1 MITRL
6 PWRSLM
12 IAVLLMAFS
21 LHTRAQETHF
31 WEKTEGPYGIA
42 LWAAVVTADGT
53 YFGGASLGDVYRKLP
68 GEDRWE
74 IVLSTEGT
82 ILTLFVYNGS
92 VYAGDANG
100 ILAVSKDNGN
110 TWEHENVTSVAPP
123 QVRDLAVNQ
132 NGDLFAGTSE
142 GVFKRTV
149 GKDGAVMWEKKT
161 LPTQY
166 GSFVFSLCMDKAGTM
181 FAGTGRGLFRSDDD
195 GETWTL
201 SGLAETPNSIMSLA
215 ANDEGDVYA
224 GTSDQGLLVNYAADG
239 EPNTW
244 VAIGGNTLAAKQVRK
259 VNVINGTDV
268 FISVTSDGLYYS
280 NNDTD
285 WELLMELDSRGGT
298 FFDPIADRL
307 VTGTGSGFW
316 VSPYTT
322 DAFEYKQIGI
332 PQKINR
338 LFSYQSKLV
347 ALADSSKVYASPDQ
361 GKTWSPIFSN
371 GEGVVTCYA
380 EKDNEDM
387 FFGCKGGFNGTPW
400 IQAYIFIEYEQT
412 RGWWSIGGFASDV
425 KNIYDVLI
433 TANDSI
439 YVGTDAGLYYI
450 DSKNYESHRR
460 SVIGKGVSILAMK
473 QDGDGNIYAATKR
486 GIYVSSDDGL
496 HWQTHMLDGIAISEL
511 TLLDGHI
518 VAATGNGLYYIESP
532 DAEPTQITV
541 GGKGM
546 DITSVASDDHGH
558 LYVAGSSGVSYAPDK
573 EASWETQDSGV
584 EGYRHWRLY
593 TVDNMV
599 YLSTNVG
606 IYKHAYAQ
614 RAEIS
619 LSGLGAFMYNGSP
632 RGVTAT
638 TIPADLPVTILYNGR
653 EEVPVEGGSYRVT
666 AIVQDENYA
675 GQRKGSILIRK
686 AAATVTLSGV
696 GTHFYNGSPVLATA
710 TTTPAGLPVI
720 IHYNN
725 KPEAPVE
732 IGEYYVM
739 ATIDHPSYQG
749 GAAGDL
755 VIQDPV
761 MGMEDPEEK
770 LLSLYPVPAHD
781 KLMIE
786 SKQDKIRSITV
797 SDVMGRPVQ
806 RLEFKVPIK
815 SHSLNVAYYPTGTLL
830 VHIITDKHQQVIK
843 KIQVIR

>member
-12 IAVLLMAFS
+12 IAVLLTAFS
-21 LHTRAQETHF
+21 LHTRAQKTPF

-53 YFGGASLGDVYRKLP
+53 YFGGASNGDVYRKLP
-68 GEDRWE
+68 GQDRWE
-74 IVLSTEGT
+74 IVFSTEGT
-82 ILTLFVYNGS
+82 ILTLFIYNGTI
-92 VYAGDANG
+92 YAGDANG
-100 ILAVSKDNGN
+100 TLAVSKDNGN
-110 TWEHENVTSVAPP
+110 TWELENVTEDAPP

-132 NGDLFAGTSE
+132 HGDLFAGTSE
-142 GVFKRTV
+142 GIFKRTL
-149 GKDGAVMWEKKT
+149 GKDGTVAWEKKT
-161 LPTQY
+161 LITQY
-166 GSFVFSLCMDKAGTM
+166 GSFVFSMCLDKAGTM

-215 ANDEGDVYA
+215 SNAQGDVYA

-239 EPNTW
+239 APNTW

-259 VNVINGTDV
+259 VSVINGTDV
-268 FISVTSDGLYYS
+268 FVSVSSNGLYYS
-280 NNDTD
+280 SNDTD
-285 WELLMELDSRGGT
+285 WEQLMPLDSRGGT
-298 FFDPIADRL
+298 YFDPVANRL
-307 VTGTGSGFW
+307 VTGTASGFW

-322 DAFEYKQIGI
+322 DAFNFKQIGI
-332 PQKINR
+332 PQNVNR

-347 ALADSSKVYASPDQ
+347 ALVDNAKVYASPDQ
-361 GKTWSPIFSN
+361 GKTWSHVFSN

-380 EKDNEDM
+380 EKDNQDM

-400 IQAYIFIEYEQT
+400 VQAHIFIEYEQT
-412 RGWWSIGGFASDV
+412 RGWWSIGFPGEV
-425 KNIYDVLI
+425 ENIYDVLI
-433 TANDSI
+433 TAKDSV

-450 DSKNYESHRR
+450 DSKTYGSHPR
-460 SVIGKGVSILAMK
+460 SVIGEGISILAMK
-473 QDGDGNIYAATKR
+473 QDMDGNIYAATKQ

-496 HWQTHMLDGIAISEL
+496 HWQTHLLEGIEVREL
-511 TLLDGHI
+511 TLLEGHI
-518 VAATGNGLYYIESP
+518 VAATTNGLYYIESP

-546 DITSVASDDHGH
+546 EIRSVASDDHGH
-558 LYVAGSSGVSYAPDK
+558 LYVAGSSGVLYATDK
-573 EASWETQDSGV
+573 EAAWETQDSGV
-584 EGYRHWRLY
+584 EGYRHWKLY
-593 TVDNMV
+593 TVDNIV

-614 RAEIS
+614 RAEVS
-619 LSGLGAFMYNGSP
+619 LNGLGTFLYNGSP

-638 TIPADLPVTILYNGR
+638 TIPADLPVIILYNGQ
-653 EEVPVEGGSYRVT
+653 EEVPVEGGSYQVT

-686 AAATVTLSGV
+686 AAATVTLSGI
-696 GTHFYNGSPVLATA
+696 GIHYYNGNPVPATA

-720 IHYNN
+720 IRYNN
-725 KPEAPVE
+725 KTEVPVE
-732 IGEYYVM
+732 IGEYYVI

-749 GAAGDL
+749 ETAGDM
-755 VIQDPV
+755 VIQDPI
-761 MGMEDPEEK
+761 MGTEDPEDK
-770 LLSLYPVPAHD
+770 LLSLYPVPAHGE
-781 KLMIE
+781 LIIE
-786 SKQDKIRSITV
+786 SKLDKIRSVTV

-806 RLEFKVPIK
+806 HLEFKAPIK
-815 SHSLNVAYYPTGTLL
+815 SHSLSVAHYPTGTLL
-830 VHIITDKHQQVIK
+830 VHIVTDKHQQIIK